1 MTTQKKHVTWKY
13 LDLYVPFIRAY
24 GKAAVPASQGFV
36 LLGGDGTG
44 GYVFTEDKPS
54 LDEEIAGY
62 MVQRCVLEQFVDENG
77 EMVIERLVQNDPLA
91 EGETIGAVFAE
102 DVLLNAA
109 DLQDMFGPQGLELID
124 QMQQAGSSQALVLLV
139 PQGQTAE
146 GNMQMTLNPIALPAD
161 TTVED
166 MPQSVADAIEAEA
179 NAADV
184 QDDPNSE
191 DDLFNAFEDNDDD
204 DDKS

>member
-1 MTTQKKHVTWKY
+1 MTTQKKHVTWEY

-179 NAADV
+179 N
-184 QDDPNSE
+184 
-191 DDLFNAFEDNDDD
+191 DLFNAFEDNDDD